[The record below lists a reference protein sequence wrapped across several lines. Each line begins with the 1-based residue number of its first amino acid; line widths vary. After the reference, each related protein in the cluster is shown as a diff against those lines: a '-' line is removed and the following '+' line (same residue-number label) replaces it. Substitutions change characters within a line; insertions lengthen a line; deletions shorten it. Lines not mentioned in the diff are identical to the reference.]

1 MSQSTSPDQVITSEG
16 RQLIQI
22 EITRT
27 FVLANDIAWHGK
39 HSQHLVPIDLF
50 NMKEPLELEAGY
62 HFS

>member
-22 EITRT
+22 EITRI

-39 HSQHLVPIDLF
+39 HSQHLVPIDL
-50 NMKEPLELEAGY
+50 L
-62 HFS
+62 